1 MFFTYKN
8 AYIWSTILICFVLWG
23 ILIVHKWNIYPF
35 IVTIMETFNA
45 KLSSESVRNV
55 HTLIQKIEGVCKD
68 IEAGLANCLELNG
81 DSVAQY
87 SVTTAEK
94 VESEFVNVVVDNITK
109 IKLHLGDLKKALNH
123 KTITDTTTIEKII
136 WSLQDTSATLQ
147 TFLLANNFNNTTFQM
162 PVMEIQA
169 TIDQIFEE
177 VMLVE
182 EYA

>member
-1 MFFTYKN
+1 MIKRWNVEIKN
-8 AYIWSTILICFVLWG
+8 YL
-23 ILIVHKWNIYPF
+23 PF
-35 IVTIMETFNA
+35 KAFRTMENFNA

-55 HTLIQKIEGVCKD
+55 NNLIQKIEGVCKE
-68 IEAGLANCLELNG
+68 IEEGLAKCFELSG

-94 VESEFVNVVVDNITK
+94 VESEFVNVVIDNITK
-109 IKLHLGDLKKALNH
+109 IKLHLGDLKKALNQ
-123 KTITDTTTIEKII
+123 KTITDTTAIEKII

-147 TFLLANNFNNTTFQM
+147 TFLLANNFNTNTFQM

-177 VMLVE
+177 VVLVE
-182 EYA
+182 ECAY